1 MQFASRIA
9 QCKLHLL
16 HMYDTKI
23 EDILHLFLEIP
34 LMQSHDYGRE
44 KS

>member
-9 QCKLHLL
+9 QCKF
-16 HMYDTKI
+16 DTKI

-34 LMQSHDYGRE
+34 LQSHDYGRE